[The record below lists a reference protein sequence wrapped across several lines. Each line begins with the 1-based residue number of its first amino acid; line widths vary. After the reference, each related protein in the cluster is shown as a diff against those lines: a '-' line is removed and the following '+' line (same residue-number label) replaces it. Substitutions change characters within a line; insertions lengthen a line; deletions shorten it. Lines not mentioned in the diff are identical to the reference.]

1 MQPFL
6 EEPFHAAFGHIDLV
20 SVVVNGSINLTK
32 QLQGYNNML
41 TIDSGMGQ
49 EIWVRVCSMT
59 HAHAQWNNLCANN
72 LVYHRL
78 ELCTST
84 SKNIWKR

>member
-32 QLQGYNNML
+32 
-41 TIDSGMGQ
+41 
-49 EIWVRVCSMT
+49 
-59 HAHAQWNNLCANN
+59 
-72 LVYHRL
+72 
-78 ELCTST
+78 
-84 SKNIWKR
+84 